1 MRILRYVSDLHL
13 EMLKTIEIPKI
24 MSLWNTKMDKNDEN
38 YLALVGDI
46 GNPFQSNLYNFF
58 EKISPKYDKIFYVP
72 GNHEYYNINKSNLHS
87 IEEFQIKISEICQQF
102 DNIILMDNNCI
113 DLGDIIIIGST
124 LWSHIP
130 DIKSNEIMCAIN
142 DYHYIK
148 KYNDK
153 DELVSIT
160 TQDTNEWNTIAIEYI
175 TKQVELSTKPCI
187 ILTHHAPLFNDTS
200 KGLYLANHKYTYS
213 PYNMAFHNDLKKIL
227 KKPIILWIYG
237 HTHHTSS
244 FTYSDIIITTNQLGY
259 AHELT
264 GFNSIAY
271 YDLDEIIINDL

>member
-13 EMLKTIEIPKI
+13 EMLRTIEIPKI

-72 GNHEYYNINKSNLHS
+72 GNHEYYNINKSNSYS

-142 DYHYIK
+142 DYRYIK
-148 KYNDK
+148 NIMIKKTCIHYN
-153 DELVSIT
+153 T
-160 TQDTNEWNTIAIEYI
+160 R
-175 TKQVELSTKPCI
+175 
-187 ILTHHAPLFNDTS
+187 
-200 KGLYLANHKYTYS
+200 HK
-213 PYNMAFHNDLKKIL
+213 
-227 KKPIILWIYG
+227 
-237 HTHHTSS
+237 
-244 FTYSDIIITTNQLGY
+244 
-259 AHELT
+259 
-264 GFNSIAY
+264 
-271 YDLDEIIINDL
+271 